1 MSRQP
6 SIIISVKVG
15 SLYKYLLNAPI
26 GPDNKRR
33 LSFTPDIK
41 KARRFFDEAEAKA
54 LISRCVNTYG
64 YGFATEKYQPAVQRN
79 QTQKH
84 VSNN

>member
-1 MSRQP
+1 MTRQP

-33 LSFTPDIK
+33 PSFTADIE

-54 LISRCVNTYG
+54 LVSRCVNPNG
-64 YGFATEKYQPAVQRN
+64 YGFATEKYQPAVQLN
-79 QTQKH
+79 QTQNH
-84 VSNN
+84 VSSN